1 MISLNN
7 LEAGVRALV
16 RTGRHGRTAIEWSE
30 PFEVELHLQKDHAG
44 RVCVLAL
51 KGHDFAEFDPRHDA
65 EGCDLFTTEDYAL
78 EILRVPFGG

>member
-1 MISLNN
+1 MINPDK
-7 LEAGVRALV
+7 LETGVRALV
-16 RTGRHGRTAIEWSE
+16 RTGRHGRTAIDWSA
-30 PFEVELHLQKDHAG
+30 PFEVELHLQKDRAG